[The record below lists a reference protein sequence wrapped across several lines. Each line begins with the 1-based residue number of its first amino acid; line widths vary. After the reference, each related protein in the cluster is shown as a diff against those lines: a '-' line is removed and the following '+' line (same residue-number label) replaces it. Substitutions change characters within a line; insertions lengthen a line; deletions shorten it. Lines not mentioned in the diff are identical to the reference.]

1 MKKELAD
8 SLLVFYQKMLE
19 PEFSVIKHKLL
30 EHDDNFKSILGHF
43 DSLYKRLDRLED
55 EYYSIVH
62 GIKRIEEVLE
72 GKVKQQDTLEKKIQE
87 MKERFKNLQDRLS
100 AIEEKV
106 QHLS

>member
-1 MKKELAD
+1 MNTIPLW
-8 SLLVFYQKMLE
+8 
-19 PEFSVIKHKLL
+19 
-30 EHDDNFKSILGHF
+30 
-43 DSLYKRLDRLED
+43 
-55 EYYSIVH
+55 H

-72 GKVKQQDTLEKKIQE
+72 GKVNQQDTLEKKIQE